1 MKIYKVGG
9 AVRDNLLG
17 RPVKDR
23 DWVVVGSSPQEME
36 SLGYRAVGKDFPVF
50 LHPDTQEEYALARTE
65 RKTGTGYKGFSF
77 HTSPDVTLEDDL
89 KRRDL
94 TINAM
99 VEDEN
104 GELVDPFNGKQDL
117 EAGILR
123 HVSSSFSEDPLRV
136 LRVARFAARF
146 GFTIAEE
153 TMTLMRA
160 MCASGELETLVAERV
175 WSETETALG
184 EKYPTRFLLV
194 LRSCNALKVLFPEID
209 QLFGIPQPKQYH
221 PEIDTGMHTIM
232 VLNQAARLSDDTQIR
247 FAALVHDLGKGE
259 TSEKEWPAHHGHEE
273 RGVKLINDL
282 CNRYRI
288 PNQYRDLAIIVARH
302 HLDCHRIEEMLP
314 GTILKKLESI
324 DAFRRPQRFEQFLL
338 VCEADARGRSG
349 FADRDYPQTDYFRKA
364 LSAAKRIDTQTLT
377 DKGLDGEAMAEAV
390 HLKRIEAISNYFEKS
405 GSD

>member
-23 DWVVVGSSPQEME
+23 DWVIVGGSPQEME

-99 VEDEN
+99 AEDEN

-117 EAGILR
+117 DAGILR
-123 HVSSSFSEDPLRV
+123 HVSSAFTEDPLRV

-160 MCASGELETLVAERV
+160 MCASGELETLVVERV

-194 LRSCNALKVLFPEID
+194 LRSCNALEVLFPEID
-209 QLFGIPQPKQYH
+209 QLFGIPQPKQHH

-259 TSEKEWPAHHGHEE
+259 TSEREWPAHHGHEE

-302 HLDCHRIEEMLP
+302 HLGCHRIEEMRP
-314 GTILKKLESI
+314 GTILNKLESI
-324 DAFRRPQRFEQFLL
+324 DAFRRAERFEQFLL

-349 FADRDYPQTDYFRKA
+349 FADRDYPQADYLRKA
-364 LSAAKRIDTQTLT
+364 LSAAKQVDSQTLT
-377 DKGLDGEAMAEAV
+377 DKGLEGEAMAEAIRQR
-390 HLKRIEAISNYFEKS
+390 RIEAISQLRKL
-405 GSD
+405 